1 MFDDPGRTQPAPF
14 MIRPLSDT
22 FAAEISGLDLRN
34 PLDATLRQAVLDALV
49 RHKAICFRDQSLT
62 GEQQVAFTQQ
72 FGPLELFTIANRGV
86 DNPLPLLNIVS
97 NLGKDGK
104 PTGNLET
111 RRWHTDKSFLAT
123 PCFATILHPVIL
135 PPAGGETCFADMHA
149 AYEALSAREKA
160 ELENVRVVHSREY
173 SMRRAG
179 KVPTPQEI
187 EDAGPPMAHPL
198 VRINPFSGCK
208 GLFMGEHASHLE
220 GQEDAGRAPID
231 ALGSLCYPGAVRVPP
246 CLAQGRRAHVGQRQP
261 AAPRRRQLQRRTAG
275 ARPASH
281 LSERHAPQGGG
292 GGGFLIREIRCF
304 RIAPSKPTHAAAAR
318 RAPPVDDVSLLKENT
333 Q

>member
-1 MFDDPGRTQPAPF
+1 MSDDPGNSQPAPF
-14 MIRPLSDT
+14 TVRPLSDR
-22 FAAEISGLDLRN
+22 FAAEILGMDLRN
-34 PLDATLRQAVLDALV
+34 PLDAETRQAVLDALV
-49 RHKAICFRDQSLT
+49 RHKAICFRDQSLS

-72 FGPLELFTIANRGV
+72 FGPLELFTIANRAI

-97 NLGKDGK
+97 NVGKDGK

-135 PPAGGETCFADMHA
+135 PPAGGETCFADMNA
-149 AYEALSAREKA
+149 AYESLSAEEKA
-160 ELENVRVVHSREY
+160 KLENVRVIHSREY

-198 VRINPFSGCK
+198 VRINPYSGRK

-220 GQEDAGRAPID
+220 GREAAGRAPID
-231 ALGSLCYPGAVRVPP
+231 ALEAYATQERFVYRHAWRKGDVLMWDNGSLLHRGNDNFNVGAQARVLHRT
-246 CLAQGRRAHVGQRQP
+246 CLSRL
-261 AAPRRRQLQRRTAG
+261 AANAELAV
-275 ARPASH
+275 
-281 LSERHAPQGGG
+281 LS
-292 GGGFLIREIRCF
+292 
-304 RIAPSKPTHAAAAR
+304 
-318 RAPPVDDVSLLKENT
+318 
-333 Q
+333 

>member
-1 MFDDPGRTQPAPF
+1 MPDDTRVSQPATF
-14 MIRPLSDT
+14 KIRSLSEK
-22 FAAEISGLDLRN
+22 FAAEITGLDLRN
-34 PLDATLRQAVLDALV
+34 PLDAATRKAVLGALIL
-49 RHKAICFRDQSLT
+49 HKALCFRDQSLS

-72 FGPLELFTIANRGV
+72 FGSLELFTIANRGI

-160 ELENVRVVHSREY
+160 ELEGVRVVHSREY

-179 KVPTPQEI
+179 KVPTAQEI

-198 VRINPFSGCK
+198 VRINPYSGRK
-208 GLFMGEHASHLE
+208 GLFLGEHASHLE
-220 GQEDAGRAPID
+220 GQEEAGRAPID
-231 ALGSLCYPGAVRVPP
+231 ALEVHATQAQFVYRHAWQKGDVLMWDNGSLLHRGDDNFDVGLQARILHRT
-246 CLAQGRRAHVGQRQP
+246 CLSG
-261 AAPRRRQLQRRTAG
+261 APREMAG
-275 ARPASH
+275 ASV
-281 LSERHAPQGGG
+281 L
-292 GGGFLIREIRCF
+292 
-304 RIAPSKPTHAAAAR
+304 
-318 RAPPVDDVSLLKENT
+318 
-333 Q
+333 

>member
-1 MFDDPGRTQPAPF
+1 MSDAPGHSQPVPF
-14 MIRPLSDT
+14 TIRPLSDK
-22 FAAEISGLDLRN
+22 FAAEITGLDLRD
-34 PLDATLRQAVLDALV
+34 PLDAATRRAVLDALI
-49 RHKAICFRDQSLT
+49 RYKAICFRDQSLS
-62 GEQQVAFTQQ
+62 GEQQVVFTQQ
-72 FGPLELFTIANRGV
+72 FGPLELFTIANRSI

-135 PPAGGETCFADMHA
+135 PPAGGETCFADMSA
-149 AYEALSAREKA
+149 AYEAMSAKEKA

-198 VRINPFSGCK
+198 VRVNPYSGRK

-220 GQEDAGRAPID
+220 GREDEGRAPID
-231 ALGSLCYPGAVRVPP
+231 ALEAYATQEKFVYRHAWRKGDVLVWDNGSLLHRGNDNFNVGLQPRVLHRT
-246 CLAQGRRAHVGQRQP
+246 CLSGLLPKLEV
-261 AAPRRRQLQRRTAG
+261 
-275 ARPASH
+275 
-281 LSERHAPQGGG
+281 
-292 GGGFLIREIRCF
+292 
-304 RIAPSKPTHAAAAR
+304 AAA
-318 RAPPVDDVSLLKENT
+318 S
-333 Q
+333 

>member
-1 MFDDPGRTQPAPF
+1 MPDDTRVSQPATF
-14 MIRPLSDT
+14 KIRSLSEK
-22 FAAEISGLDLRN
+22 FAAEITGLDLRN
-34 PLDATLRQAVLDALV
+34 PLDAATRKAVLGALIL
-49 RHKAICFRDQSLT
+49 HKALCFRDQSLS

-72 FGPLELFTIANRGV
+72 FGSLELFTIANRGI

-149 AYEALSAREKA
+149 AYEALSAREKS
-160 ELENVRVVHSREY
+160 ELEGVRVVHSREY

-179 KVPTPQEI
+179 KVPTAQEI

-198 VRINPFSGCK
+198 VRINPYSGRK
-208 GLFMGEHASHLE
+208 GLFLGEHASHLE
-220 GQEDAGRAPID
+220 GQEEAGRAPID
-231 ALGSLCYPGAVRVPP
+231 ALEVHATQAQFVYRHAWQKGDVLMWDNGSLLHRGDDNFDVGLQARILHRT
-246 CLAQGRRAHVGQRQP
+246 CLSG
-261 AAPRRRQLQRRTAG
+261 APREMAG
-275 ARPASH
+275 ASV
-281 LSERHAPQGGG
+281 L
-292 GGGFLIREIRCF
+292 
-304 RIAPSKPTHAAAAR
+304 
-318 RAPPVDDVSLLKENT
+318 
-333 Q
+333 

>member
-220 GQEDAGRAPID
+220 GQEDAGRKPID
-231 ALGSLCYPGAVRVPP
+231 DLEAYATQEQFVYRHAWRRGDVLMWDNGSLLHRGDDNFNVGLQARVLHRTCLSGMPPKVEGA
-246 CLAQGRRAHVGQRQP
+246 A
-261 AAPRRRQLQRRTAG
+261 
-275 ARPASH
+275 
-281 LSERHAPQGGG
+281 
-292 GGGFLIREIRCF
+292 
-304 RIAPSKPTHAAAAR
+304 
-318 RAPPVDDVSLLKENT
+318 VS
-333 Q
+333 

>member
-1 MFDDPGRTQPAPF
+1 MSDAPGHSQPVPF
-14 MIRPLSDT
+14 TIRPLSDK
-22 FAAEISGLDLRN
+22 FAAEITGLDLRD
-34 PLDATLRQAVLDALV
+34 PLDAATRRAVLDALI
-49 RHKAICFRDQSLT
+49 RYKAICFRDQSLS
-62 GEQQVAFTQQ
+62 GEQQVVFTPQL
-72 FGPLELFTIANRGV
+72 GPLELFTIANRSI

-135 PPAGGETCFADMHA
+135 PPAGGETCFADMSA
-149 AYEALSAREKA
+149 AYEAMSAKEKA

-198 VRINPFSGCK
+198 VRVNPYSGRK

-220 GQEDAGRAPID
+220 GREDEGRAPID
-231 ALGSLCYPGAVRVPP
+231 ALEAYATQEKFVYRHAWRKGDVLVWDNGSLLHRGNDNFNVGLQPRVLHRT
-246 CLAQGRRAHVGQRQP
+246 CLSGLLPKLEV
-261 AAPRRRQLQRRTAG
+261 
-275 ARPASH
+275 
-281 LSERHAPQGGG
+281 
-292 GGGFLIREIRCF
+292 
-304 RIAPSKPTHAAAAR
+304 AAA
-318 RAPPVDDVSLLKENT
+318 S
-333 Q
+333 

>member
-220 GQEDAGRAPID
+220 GQEDAGRKPID
-231 ALGSLCYPGAVRVPP
+231 DLEAYATQEQFVYRHAWRRGDVLMWDNGSLLHRGDDNFNVGLQARVLHRTCLSGMPPEVEGTAV
-246 CLAQGRRAHVGQRQP
+246 
-261 AAPRRRQLQRRTAG
+261 
-275 ARPASH
+275 S
-281 LSERHAPQGGG
+281 
-292 GGGFLIREIRCF
+292 
-304 RIAPSKPTHAAAAR
+304 
-318 RAPPVDDVSLLKENT
+318 
-333 Q
+333 